1 MCPCC
6 LRRVSAD
13 YEGTN
18 HNMAMMRNVCG
29 YLATRDARTVFSEQ
43 EDSPHVCFAFH
54 RSDADPQDKSY
65 MPKQAQSSA
74 TTTEAA
80 PTTTAPTSNTTSSEP
95 NNPTEDKDDDEDDE
109 DDDTNFKRRSNN
121 NKSSPTIEAKGDGSQ
136 TQKRSFAAD
145 DNTDNG
151 PLNKQQ
157 RYHSPGGQNAPSNYS
172 MQQRLGPRQF
182 VKKPC
187 FNYQNKGY
195 CMRGDFC
202 PYDHGDN
209 PLVMETN
216 GTGMMEA
223 VDRAGGN
230 YNGGDAGGP
239 MRIRGRG
246 ARHEGGFDGNKM
258 GNRRQEDVPYT
269 NRYTPYS
276 TKIVVEKIPE
286 ENCNIDSVTGFFGKF
301 GKLVNLSVQPDVSR
315 AFLQYASH
323 QEAMAAYQSPAVIF
337 NNRFVKVF
345 WQKVNEEEERKEFI
359 EQQRLASQPDPEA
372 VKAKA
377 AQLAKER
384 EERQKKQQ
392 EHLKKVLELQK
403 HQQQLIERQIEEQKK
418 LMERYEHALPGSKER
433 EEIMTA
439 INNLSDSIKSNK
451 ATALS
456 STAAI
461 PSQPSAPT
469 SSSSTASSSPPSAP
483 SPSAVAPS
491 PPTTPTTLDAK
502 KAEMERLKA
511 KLASLEA
518 AKKSG
523 YASHR
528 GGRGGMNTWP
538 GRGGARTFSID
549 NRKKMTPPQAAATS
563 TTDQQPQP
571 PVDSTHKV
579 EAANQE
585 PI

>member
-1 MCPCC
+1 M
-6 LRRVSAD
+6 
-13 YEGTN
+13 
-18 HNMAMMRNVCG
+18 
-29 YLATRDARTVFSEQ
+29 TVTTHGGFS
-43 EDSPHVCFAFH
+43 
-54 RSDADPQDKSY
+54 
-65 MPKQAQSSA
+65 
-74 TTTEAA
+74 
-80 PTTTAPTSNTTSSEP
+80 
-95 NNPTEDKDDDEDDE
+95 
-109 DDDTNFKRRSNN
+109 
-121 NKSSPTIEAKGDGSQ
+121 
-136 TQKRSFAAD
+136 
-145 DNTDNG
+145 
-151 PLNKQQ
+151 
-157 RYHSPGGQNAPSNYS
+157 
-172 MQQRLGPRQF
+172 F
-182 VKKPC
+182 VD
-187 FNYQNKGY
+187 KGY

-216 GTGMMEA
+216 GGGGMMEA
-223 VDRAGGN
+223 VDRGGQN
-230 YNGGDAGGP
+230 YNNGEAGGP

-246 ARHEGGFDGNKM
+246 ARHEGSFGGPDGMKTM
-258 GNRRQEDVPYT
+258 GGNRRHEDVPYT

-418 LMERYEHALPGSKER
+418 LMERYEQALPGSKER

-451 ATALS
+451 ATTIS
-456 STAAI
+456 STTAI
-461 PSQPSAPT
+461 PSQPSASTP
-469 SSSSTASSSPPSAP
+469 SSSSTSSPPSAP
-483 SPSAVAPS
+483 SPSAAASS

-518 AKKSG
+518 VRDVM
-523 YASHR
+523 H
-528 GGRGGMNTWP
+528 
-538 GRGGARTFSID
+538 
-549 NRKKMTPPQAAATS
+549 
-563 TTDQQPQP
+563 
-571 PVDSTHKV
+571 
-579 EAANQE
+579 
-585 PI
+585 